1 MERKAASVKVRTVL
15 QRGVVFVVAGMM
27 CCIAAM
33 PALCQASTTNSSLV
47 VSMTVQSSI
56 SVVFVNVSGAGT
68 QGTCSITNAN
78 TSAASVNFGIA
89 SLSGDNQPCVQFAAN
104 GTTSYTLTNSLYAL
118 VTMANV
124 QSSSYSLTA
133 ALSRS
138 PPSGVVWKFSSMT
151 GNLGTTPG
159 QVTGSGTYGQN
170 LQMYLTIT
178 VQSTVASGDLSQTLN
193 FTATAN

>member
-1 MERKAASVKVRTVL
+1 MGRKAASAKVRLLL
-15 QRGVVFVVAGMM
+15 QRVVVLVAGLV
-27 CCIAAM
+27 CCLAAV
-33 PALCQASTTNSSLV
+33 PAHSQTSTTNSSLV

-56 SVVFVNVSGAGT
+56 SLVFVNVSGAGT

-89 SLSGDNQPCVQFAAN
+89 SIAGDNQPCVQFAAN
-104 GTTSYTLTNSLYAL
+104 GKNSYSLTNSLYAL

-124 QSSSYSLTA
+124 QSSNYTLMA
-133 ALSRS
+133 ALSS
-138 PPSGVVWKFSSMT
+138 TPPTGVIWKFSSMT
-151 GNLGTTPG
+151 GNLSTTPG

-178 VQSTVASGDLSQTLN
+178 VPATTASGDLSQTLN